1 MSALGGV
8 SVVSWKILGGGWL
21 LIWARMSHWCLV
33 SLVRWRNVPAG
44 LVKVPSAIFCSSR
57 RSRGPCVLA
66 GCLGDPDHQEGE
78 PAQPALDNV
87 GADAF
92 FLAVIDRPQVDAAIA
107 AKPPLTWTSSASPP
121 SGPG

>member
-8 SVVSWKILGGGWL
+8 SVVSWKILGGRSVL
-21 LIWARMSHWCLV
+21 NWARMS
-33 SLVRWRNVPAG
+33 RWVLGQLGALAERPG
-44 LVKVPSAIFCSSR
+44 GPKVPSTIFCSSR

-66 GCLGDPDHQEGE
+66 GCLGDPDHQDGE
-78 PAQPALDNV
+78 PAQPALDDV